1 MNIISMTATFG
12 KLAGATLHLKPGLN
26 ILTAPNECGKST
38 WAAFLTAM
46 LYGID
51 TRERDK
57 AGHLAQKTRY
67 QPWSGTAMSGE
78 VRLEWQGQNITLRR
92 YANRSGP
99 FGGFEAVY
107 TATGDPVPFLT
118 AANVGETL
126 TGVSREV
133 FVRCALVGQGETA
146 ITSGPDLER
155 RIAALATTGEED
167 VSYSATDRTL
177 KDWRNR
183 RQANRSAG
191 LIPQLEQKLAQVEG
205 ALAHAAQARQTQA
218 QARQELTG
226 LQEQKRQLEAQLAR
240 HRAYRQQGL
249 NQRYAQAKAQQ
260 AQAMTQLDA
269 LPAPDPRFSGLTAA
283 QAMEQAGQIAQQGQE
298 HSRQRQQAQARRRAL
313 SGAIKLWVPVLGVGG
328 LLLIIL
334 GFFLTVYPLSFAGF
348 GCMAA
353 AVILAMGLVAKMGK
367 YDKIL
372 YASAPS
378 QGESAQEAVQRYLD
392 WLTQRGQL
400 EEQLRYA
407 GERVADL
414 EAQGAQLPTENLTPP
429 AGDPQ
434 AIAAQL
440 RQVEDQMAQWRSRLD
455 QATGALGRDTLEGES
470 RRDELQGELAQRREE
485 YQALTLA
492 LEGLEEANATLR
504 QRFSPALNRQAG
516 RLMARLTGGQHCGL
530 TLARDLSAQVEQ
542 QGVSLPHSQL
552 FLSGGAQEQL
562 YLALRLALCDLV
574 APQAPLVLDD
584 TLAYF
589 DDARAAAALELL
601 GELAQGRQVLL
612 FSCHNRDAAWGEMH
626 GASVIRLQEI

>member
-12 KLAGATLHLKPGLN
+12 KLEGATLTLSPGLN

-67 QPWSGTAMSGE
+67 QPWSGAAMAGE
-78 VRLEWQGQNITLRR
+78 LRLEWQGQYITLRR
-92 YANRSGP
+92 FANRSGP

-126 TGVSREV
+126 TGVTREV
-133 FVRCALVGQGETA
+133 FVRCALVGQGDAAVTA
-146 ITSGPDLER
+146 TPDLER
-155 RIAALATTGEED
+155 RIAALATTGEEE
-167 VSYSATDRTL
+167 VSYSATQRTL

-183 RQANRSAG
+183 RQANRSTG
-191 LIPQLEQKLAQVEG
+191 LIPQLEGELAQVRRTLEDT
-205 ALAHAAQARQTQA
+205 AQARQTQA
-218 QARQELTG
+218 QAGQELAR
-226 LQEQKRQLEAQLAR
+226 LQGYKQQLERQLAQ
-240 HRAYRQQGL
+240 HQAYRQQAL
-249 NQRYAQAKAQQ
+249 NQRYAQALQQQ
-260 AQAMTQLDA
+260 AQAQAQLEA

-283 QAMEQAGQIAQQGQE
+283 QAMEQAGTLTQQTQE
-298 HSRQRQQAQARRRAL
+298 HSRQRQQAKTRRQAL
-313 SGAIKLWVPVLGVGG
+313 SSAMKLWVPLLGVGG

-334 GFFLTVYPLSFAGF
+334 GFFLTLYPLSFVGF
-348 GCMAA
+348 GCMAL
-353 AVILAMGLVAKMGK
+353 AVILAMVLVAKMGK

-372 YASAPS
+372 YAPAPT
-378 QGESAQEAVQRYLD
+378 QGESPQEALQRYLD
-392 WLTQRGQL
+392 WLTQHQSLQAQVYHAR
-400 EEQLRYA
+400 
-407 GERVADL
+407 ERVADL
-414 EAQGAQLPTENLTPP
+414 EAQGAQQPTANLTPP

-434 AIAAQL
+434 VLTAQL
-440 RQVEDQMAQWRSRLD
+440 RQVEGQMAQWQTRLD
-455 QATGALGRDTLEGES
+455 QATGALRRDTLESES
-470 RRDELQGELAQRREE
+470 RRGELEEQLAQRQEE

-492 LEGLEEANATLR
+492 LEGLEEANAALR
-504 QRFSPALNRQAG
+504 QRFSPALNEKAG
-516 RLMARLTGGQHCGL
+516 QLLSRLTEGQHQGL

-542 QGVSLPHSQL
+542 EGVGLPHSQL

-562 YLALRLALCDLV
+562 YLALRLALAQLT

-589 DDARAAAALELL
+589 DDQRAQAALELL
-601 GELAQGRQVLL
+601 AELAQDRQVLL
-612 FSCHNRDAAWGEMH
+612 FSCHSREWAWGEQH
-626 GASVIRLQEI
+626 GATLIQV

>member
-12 KLAGATLHLKPGLN
+12 KLAGATLTLKPGLN

-51 TRERDK
+51 TRERDR

-67 QPWSGTAMSGE
+67 QPWSGAAMAGE
-78 VRLEWQGQNITLRR
+78 IRLEWQGQRITLRR
-92 YANRSGP
+92 FANRSGP

-146 ITSGPDLER
+146 VTPGPDLER

-183 RQANRSAG
+183 RQANRAAG
-191 LIPQLEQKLAQVEG
+191 LIPQLEEKLAQVEG
-205 ALAHAAQARQTQA
+205 VLAHTAQARHTQA
-218 QARQELTG
+218 QARQELAE
-226 LQEQKRQLEAQLAR
+226 LQARREQLEARLSQ
-240 HRAYRQQGL
+240 HQAYRQQGL

-260 AQAMTQLDA
+260 AQARAQLDA
-269 LPAPDPRFSGLTAA
+269 LPAPDPRFVGLTAA
-283 QAMEQAGQIAQQGQE
+283 QAMEQAGRFAQQGQE
-298 HSRQRQQAQARRRAL
+298 HSRQRQQAQTRRQAL
-313 SGAIKLWVPVLGVGG
+313 SGAMKLWVPLLGVGG

-353 AVILAMGLVAKMGK
+353 AVILAMALVAKMGK

-372 YASAPS
+372 YAPAPS
-378 QGESAQEAVQRYLD
+378 QGESAQEAMQRYLD

-407 GERVADL
+407 GARVADL
-414 EAQGAQLPTENLTPP
+414 EAQGAQCPTGSVPTPT
-429 AGDPQ
+429 GDPQ
-434 AIAAQL
+434 VLTAQL
-440 RQVEDQMAQWRSRLD
+440 RQVEGQMAQWRSRLD

-470 RRDELQGELAQRREE
+470 RRDQLQGELAQRREE

-492 LEGLEEANATLR
+492 LEGLEEANAALR
-504 QRFSPALNRQAG
+504 QRFSPALNEKAG
-516 RLMARLTGGQHCGL
+516 QLLTRLTGGQHRGL

-552 FLSGGAQEQL
+552 FLSEGAQEQL

-589 DDARAAAALELL
+589 DDTRAAVALELL
-601 GELAQGRQVLL
+601 GELAQERQVLL
-612 FSCHNRDAAWGEMH
+612 FSCHRRDAAWGQAH
-626 GASVIRLQEI
+626 GAFVTQLQET